1 MRGSQFI
8 GAGWRRHFSVTGCS
22 LVALP
27 LQNHML
33 MAYCALLYNICV
45 LKLFFCLVGMVWE
58 MCIYKP
64 TSEAG
69 LTNGYL
75 IAIA

>member
-33 MAYCALLYNICV
+33 MAYCALLYNMCV
-45 LKLFFCLVGMVWE
+45 EVVLLFGRN
-58 MCIYKP
+58 
-64 TSEAG
+64 G
-69 LTNGYL
+69 LGDVYLQTNF
-75 IAIA
+75 